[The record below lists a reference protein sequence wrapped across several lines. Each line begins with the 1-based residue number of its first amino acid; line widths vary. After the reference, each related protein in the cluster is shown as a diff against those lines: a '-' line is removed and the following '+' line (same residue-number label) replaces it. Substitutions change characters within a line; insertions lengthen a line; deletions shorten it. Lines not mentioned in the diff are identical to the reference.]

1 MGEEWCGSCNP
12 TRSLLTFYNC
22 FDVFSLFL
30 NEQGEKGK
38 ERRGRCFG
46 LFRSLFT
53 PLLAYGLWALFD
65 LPENKSFEH

>member
-1 MGEEWCGSCNP
+1 MGAVIP
-12 TRSLLTFYNC
+12 LALYYFFTIF
-22 FDVFSLFL
+22 FDVFCLFL

-38 ERRGRCFG
+38 ERRGRWFG